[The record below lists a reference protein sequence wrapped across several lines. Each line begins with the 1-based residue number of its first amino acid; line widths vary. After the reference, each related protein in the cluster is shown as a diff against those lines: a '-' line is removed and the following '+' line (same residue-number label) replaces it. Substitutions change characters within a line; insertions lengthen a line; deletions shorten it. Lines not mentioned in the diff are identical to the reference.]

1 MNSVA
6 RTFDTPATSSA
17 TALLPGS
24 PKDHPLRS
32 MVLESK
38 RLGAREWF
46 VIHAESPSRT
56 SLTDDSLGDLRVPL
70 IVPIVVVASSAEER
84 DRIVGGL
91 TEYIKGVQRQ
101 RADPQPI
108 VEAGELRVDRA
119 ARRVAVEGEEVTLTN
134 LEFHLLVTLLERR
147 ERVQSRA
154 TLLCDV
160 WGVHGQARTRTVDT
174 HVKRLRDKL
183 RSAGRFIQSVRG
195 VGYRFSEMPLP
206 QEGDASWAYASV
218 GRPQPVHVALRPPVR

>member
-6 RTFDTPATSSA
+6 RTFDAPAPSSA

-24 PKDHPLRS
+24 QKEHPLRS

-46 VIHAESPSRT
+46 VIHAESPART
-56 SLTDDSLGDLRVPL
+56 SLTDDSLGDLRAPL
-70 IVPIVVVASSAEER
+70 IVPIVVVASNAEER
-84 DRIVGGL
+84 DQIVGGL
-91 TEYIKGVQRQ
+91 REYINQVQRQ
-101 RADPQPI
+101 RAAPQTV
-108 VEAGELRVDRA
+108 VEAGELRVDRG

-134 LEFHLLVTLLERR
+134 LEFHLLATLLERR

-154 TLLCDV
+154 TLLRDV
-160 WGVHGQARTRTVDT
+160 WGVHEQARTRTVDT

-206 QEGDASWAYASV
+206 HEGDAAWAYPSA
-218 GRPQPVHVALRPPVR
+218 GPQPVRVALRPPVG